1 MDSKSL
7 IITNKGNFYDLMN
20 MTMQMC
26 AAMQERAKRQQNC
39 DLTTESQFLALTASE
54 ISTVESLIKLIQLEV
69 NFYASVG
76 LSNEREYWGALQAQ
90 MRKVLP
96 E

>member
-1 MDSKSL
+1 MDSKNL
-7 IITNKGNFYDLMN
+7 IITNKGNFFDLMN
-20 MTMQMC
+20 MTMQLC
-26 AAMQERAKRQQNC
+26 ATMEDRAKKQQKCN
-39 DLTTESQFLALTASE
+39 LTPELQFLALTAEE
-54 ISTVESLIKLIQLEV
+54 ISTVESLIKLIRLEV

-76 LSNEREYWGALQAQ
+76 LSNERDYWGVLQAQ

>member
-1 MDSKSL
+1 MDSKNL
-7 IITNKGNFYDLMN
+7 IITNKGNFFDLMN
-20 MTMQMC
+20 MTMQLC
-26 AAMQERAKRQQNC
+26 ASMEERVKKQQKCN
-39 DLTTESQFLALTASE
+39 LTPELQFLALTAEE
-54 ISTVESLIKLIQLEV
+54 ISTVESLIKLIRLDV

-76 LSNEREYWGALQAQ
+76 LSNERDYWGALQAQ

>member
-1 MDSKSL
+1 MDSKNL
-7 IITNKGNFYDLMN
+7 IITNKGNFFDLMN
-20 MTMQMC
+20 MTMQLC
-26 AAMQERAKRQQNC
+26 ATMEERVKKQQKS
-39 DLTTESQFLALTASE
+39 DLTPGLQFLALTAEE
-54 ISTVESLIKLIQLEV
+54 ISTVESLIKLIRLEV

-76 LSNEREYWGALQAQ
+76 LSNERDYWGALQAQ

>member
-1 MDSKSL
+1 MDSKNL
-7 IITNKGNFYDLMN
+7 IITNKGNFFDLMN
-20 MTMQMC
+20 MTMQLC
-26 AAMQERAKRQQNC
+26 ATMKERVKKQQKS
-39 DLTTESQFLALTASE
+39 DLTPELQFLALTAEE
-54 ISTVESLIKLIQLEV
+54 ISTVESLIKLIRLEV

-76 LSNEREYWGALQAQ
+76 LSNERDYWGVLQAQ

>member
-1 MDSKSL
+1 MDSKNL
-7 IITNKGNFYDLMN
+7 IITNKGNFFDLMN
-20 MTMQMC
+20 MTMQLC
-26 AAMQERAKRQQNC
+26 ASMEERVKKQQEC
-39 DLTTESQFLALTASE
+39 SLTPELQFLALTAEE
-54 ISTVESLIKLIQLEV
+54 ISTVESLIKLIRLDV

-76 LSNEREYWGALQAQ
+76 LSNERDYWGALQAQ

>member
-1 MDSKSL
+1 MDSKNL
-7 IITNKGNFYDLMN
+7 IITNKGNFFDLMN
-20 MTMQMC
+20 MTMQLC
-26 AAMQERAKRQQNC
+26 AAMEERVKKQQECK
-39 DLTTESQFLALTASE
+39 LIPELQFLALTAEE
-54 ISTVESLIKLIQLEV
+54 ISTVESLIKLIRLEV

-76 LSNEREYWGALQAQ
+76 LSNERDYWGVLQAQ

>member
-1 MDSKSL
+1 MDSKNL
-7 IITNKGNFYDLMN
+7 IITNKGNFLDLMN
-20 MTMQMC
+20 MTMQLC
-26 AAMQERAKRQQNC
+26 AAMEDRAKKQQKCN
-39 DLTTESQFLALTASE
+39 LIPELQFLALTAEE
-54 ISTVESLIKLIQLEV
+54 ISTVESLIKLIRLEV

-76 LSNEREYWGALQAQ
+76 LSNERDYWGVLQAQ

>member
-1 MDSKSL
+1 MDSKNL
-7 IITNKGNFYDLMN
+7 IITNKGNFFDLMN
-20 MTMQMC
+20 MTMQLC
-26 AAMQERAKRQQNC
+26 AAMEERVKKQQEYN
-39 DLTTESQFLALTASE
+39 LIPELQFLALTAEE
-54 ISTVESLIKLIQLEV
+54 ISTVESLIKLIRLEV

-76 LSNEREYWGALQAQ
+76 LSNERDYWGTLQEQ

>member
-1 MDSKSL
+1 MDSKNL
-7 IITNKGNFYDLMN
+7 IITNKGNFFDLIN
-20 MTMQMC
+20 MTMQLC
-26 AAMQERAKRQQNC
+26 ATMEDRAKKQQKCN
-39 DLTTESQFLALTASE
+39 LIPELQFLALTAEE
-54 ISTVESLIKLIQLEV
+54 ISTVESLIKLIRLEV

-76 LSNEREYWGALQAQ
+76 LSNERDYWGVLQAQ

>member
-1 MDSKSL
+1 MDSKNL
-7 IITNKGNFYDLMN
+7 IITNKGNFFDLMN
-20 MTMQMC
+20 MTMQLC
-26 AAMQERAKRQQNC
+26 ATMEERVKKQQECN
-39 DLTTESQFLALTASE
+39 LTPELQFLALTAEE
-54 ISTVESLIKLIQLEV
+54 ISTVESLIKLIRLEV

-76 LSNEREYWGALQAQ
+76 LSNERDYWGVLQAQ